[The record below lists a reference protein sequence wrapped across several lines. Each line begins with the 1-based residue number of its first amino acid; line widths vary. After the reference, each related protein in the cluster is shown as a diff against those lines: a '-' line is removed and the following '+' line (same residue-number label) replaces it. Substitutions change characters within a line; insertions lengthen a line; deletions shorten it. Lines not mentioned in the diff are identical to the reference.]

1 MLKTFF
7 ATMRMGGLRYRSFSL
22 LYIVIMLLVS
32 VGTIAMT
39 RLRGDMGE
47 TALAGDVDLLVR
59 FLLIIT
65 AISLV
70 RAVFVALSNWMVWRF
85 YGAMGHSLRRNFIH
99 HFLRLPFSTLEK
111 AGSGKSLSVLTNDV
125 PGATAFSG
133 PFWGGL
139 INLIALFIEVAIT
152 LAALLFLFGAD
163 ITRTL
168 ALLGSFAFIAV
179 VQVVSSIPIG
189 KHELAVSKETA
200 NFNAIVNDSLQNV
213 STVAAYGLEDAL
225 EKRYLTQYDNFM
237 AALRRLLKVILL
249 LVSMGFLSTIVPF
262 AVISVVVGSSV
273 INGYMSVGEFVAYT
287 GLLVVVGQN
296 FSGLAEQLG
305 SLQANA
311 AQARRVLETTADP
324 VEELDANDMTIPNEI
339 NTISFKDVT
348 FTYGEDLPMVLDG
361 VSFDIKSGSRV
372 AFVGGSGSGKST
384 VLKLLMGLYEP
395 NSGEIALGNGDKPL
409 GKAAL
414 RNCFAYV
421 PQDSFLFPVS
431 IAENITLQDTIADKT
446 RLERACANAGI
457 LDFIQSLPDGFDSVL
472 TEASENIS
480 GGQRQRIAMARAFY
494 RDAPIILFDE
504 ATSSLDPATE
514 AAILDNFAEASKG
527 KTVIMVAHRESV
539 VATCDVVIRLENGR
553 VAI

>member
-7 ATMRMGGLRYRSFSL
+7 ATMRMGGLRYRGFAL
-22 LYIVIMLLVS
+22 LYIVMSLVVS
-32 VGTIAMT
+32 GSTVAMT

-47 TALAGDVDLLVR
+47 TALDGDVDLLVR
-59 FLLIIT
+59 FLLIVSVI
-65 AISLV
+65 ALV
-70 RAVFVALSNWMVWRF
+70 RAVFAALSSWMMWRF

-99 HFLRLPFSTLEK
+99 HFLRLPFATLEK

-125 PGATAFSG
+125 PGATAFGG

-139 INLIALFIEVAIT
+139 INLVVLLFEVIIT
-152 LAALLFLFGAD
+152 LAALMFMFGAD
-163 ITRTL
+163 TTRTL
-168 ALLGSFAFIAV
+168 AMLGSFAFIAII
-179 VQVVSSIPIG
+179 QVVSSIPIG
-189 KHELAVSKETA
+189 KHNIAVSKETA

-213 STVAAYGLEDAL
+213 STVAAYGLEDVL

-237 AALRRLLKVILL
+237 AALGRLLKAILL
-249 LVSMGFLSTIVPF
+249 LASMGFMSTIVPF

-287 GLLVVVGQN
+287 GLLVIVGQN

-305 SLQANA
+305 NVQANA
-311 AQARRVLETTADP
+311 ARAKRTLETTADP
-324 VEELDANDMTIPNEI
+324 VEELAASDVVAPDKIG
-339 NTISFKDVT
+339 TISFKNVT

-361 VSFDIKSGSRV
+361 ISFDIKPGSRV

-395 NSGEIALGNGDKPL
+395 NNGEIILGGDKPL

-414 RNCFAYV
+414 RDCFAYV

-431 IAENITLQDTIADKT
+431 IAENITLQDDIADKA
-446 RLERACANAGI
+446 RLERACADAGI
-457 LDFIQSLPDGFDSVL
+457 LDFIQSLPDGFNSVL

-494 RDAPIILFDE
+494 RDAPVILFDE

-514 AAILDNFAEASKG
+514 AAILDNFTEASKG
-527 KTVIMVAHRESV
+527 RTVIMVAHRESV
-539 VATCDVVIRLENGR
+539 VATCDVVIKLENGR
-553 VAI
+553 VAL